1 MLSGMLEPGCDR
13 RTLSLMVQR
22 VSVSHALLCA
32 IAVLV
37 CCLVFYGANSVRGT
51 DQFWYLADVET
62 IMDGGPPISNTY
74 FPGTL
79 LRGNVG
85 PDNPNFFYHNGPMI
99 HLSAFVGEYT
109 GAYRAWI
116 LINLACHFLVALAIF
131 LGARQLT
138 TFATATTVSALYL
151 MSPLALWQ
159 SMSMLLEQYL
169 AGVMAM
175 VVIGYLYK
183 NTGVGKL
190 LFGCGIVV
198 GAVSHPIFV
207 AIGLAAAVALALT
220 GHLRS
225 DYLMLVAGVVA
236 MVCVLVLGHITG
248 DLYPTSFFP
257 ELGIAIANVLPTEPS
272 MLWYFSEQGY
282 SINVKN
288 LFSKIIEAFA
298 RQFTDPLSWPFNIF
312 TNLSI
317 AIWGWLFMV
326 SRNRYRALLVASG
339 IVLLLYF
346 GLITMMQHQ
355 VRYQQMISPVV
366 FILIAIAAGKFP
378 VARNKAF
385 IAIVFVFAAIT
396 GAYLSNLSH
405 QKALLASDTR
415 ELQTVVDFVEPEA
428 KIIAYDCDCDQR
440 LSYLLKP
447 RPVLNIR
454 SRYLDDAA
462 QLRVVSIF
470 EPDYFVSGT
479 ALPENE
485 FVGLTLVK
493 SLTDP
498 VHGRL
503 YWYRVDNESE
513 TFAIHTFSPDFLM

>member
-1 MLSGMLEPGCDR
+1 
-13 RTLSLMVQR
+13 
-22 VSVSHALLCA
+22 
-32 IAVLV
+32 
-37 CCLVFYGANSVRGT
+37 
-51 DQFWYLADVET
+51 
-62 IMDGGPPISNTY
+62 
-74 FPGTL
+74 
-79 LRGNVG
+79 
-85 PDNPNFFYHNGPMI
+85 
-99 HLSAFVGEYT
+99 
-109 GAYRAWI
+109 
-116 LINLACHFLVALAIF
+116 
-131 LGARQLT
+131 
-138 TFATATTVSALYL
+138 
-151 MSPLALWQ
+151 
-159 SMSMLLEQYL
+159 
-169 AGVMAM
+169 
-175 VVIGYLYK
+175 
-183 NTGVGKL
+183 
-190 LFGCGIVV
+190 
-198 GAVSHPIFV
+198 
-207 AIGLAAAVALALT
+207 
-220 GHLRS
+220 
-225 DYLMLVAGVVA
+225 
-236 MVCVLVLGHITG
+236 
-248 DLYPTSFFP
+248 
-257 ELGIAIANVLPTEPS
+257 
-272 MLWYFSEQGY
+272 
-282 SINVKN
+282 
-288 LFSKIIEAFA
+288 
-298 RQFTDPLSWPFNIF
+298 
-312 TNLSI
+312 
-317 AIWGWLFMV
+317 
-326 SRNRYRALLVASG
+326 
-339 IVLLLYF
+339 
-346 GLITMMQHQ
+346 MQHQ

-503 YWYRVDNESE
+503 YWYRVGNESE
-513 TFAIHTFSPDFLM
+513 SFAIHTFSPDFLM